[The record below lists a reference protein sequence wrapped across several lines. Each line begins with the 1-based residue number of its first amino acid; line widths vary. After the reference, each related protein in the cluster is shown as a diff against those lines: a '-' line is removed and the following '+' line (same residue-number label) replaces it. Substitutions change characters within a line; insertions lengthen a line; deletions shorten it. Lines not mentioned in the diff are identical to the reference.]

1 MIKRLSMVVLAAVLL
16 VTAFVPQLAAPPIA
30 RAAPAGGAEEKLHY
44 YITPNNFTS
53 FGSWTLG
60 GSHVTGRSFVGPE
73 EDPEGEPATVMVNIQ
88 SAGQYKLWVRDRDYA
103 TNQPGTRTFHAAV
116 DGVRL
121 DKKFGAHGKEGFRW
135 TEAGTFTLDKGLH
148 ELALIDT
155 SAFYARCEGFFLTKD
170 LNLVPPENKEELL
183 AIAQPENPFGFLP
196 SADFP
201 QWATEDVAALETAFM
216 ENERVKVVFY
226 KGEGQEGPL
235 VQNEIYIKEGAAWT
249 KVKAK
254 TEQLGFLLM
263 AAASSQLVGQ
273 DEQFAQFQQEVAV
286 DGETVS
292 TVVNDFFRTGY
303 PVWFIPTGFQQVSPN
318 RIELQFAN
326 TEAELAV
333 RFEFD
338 DLSYEP
344 KVTLEAEFPQQGAY
358 SFLLFNGDETPY
370 ADYETVTAPLLYVKK
385 TVPAM
390 STVIPEAYLFT
401 PMATLHYA
409 AGNSRFAGK
418 EVTSGIV
425 MDPTSVPQDYAYPDT
440 SSFGLV
446 LRGPEG
452 DVRPQFTAPMFG
464 TEHSRFAAGDRYTVS
479 YRIVNELGSWYDT
492 YKHVA
497 EELYNVRD
505 IRTNYFHSL
514 NEAIYNATDLMMDDD
529 YGGWD
534 PVNMAHYNMEEK
546 DLTTHSNSMEALQRY
561 LLTGDEEILDRRAI
575 PTLAYML
582 GRQRQHFRTTGEGQ
596 SKYAGNL
603 PNPVGGPVSNYSS
616 HVYGGLY
623 EMTQG
628 RMPYLLDHALE
639 APSTQANLTGVADQ
653 AIMYKFTGD
662 EEHLANLRAQADQ
675 YLATNPNTKRET
687 RFTSSFIY
695 GDYIPVVATLLNA
708 YEATGEARYLEGARE
723 NAELLLTGVW
733 MTGYHDDYAETDYTV
748 TQEKSGTRPLFAN
761 RFDFWWHGDKQW
773 RLGNVDGEAKSAQE
787 LGVPLETET
796 APGWLGSRAGMG
808 TEHAVT
814 PGHGNVITM
823 NNWAGMLSK
832 LSVYTGDPFFY
843 TMARNAI
850 IGRFGN
856 YPGYYQDRIIF
867 HQMKEAYPYEGPD
880 LTSIYWH
887 HIPVFISMLEDFLI
901 NSAWVK
907 SEGHIE
913 FPSLFQSGYAY
924 FASNQFGYAP
934 GVFYGEED
942 MWLWLDRGIIQPD
955 TVEIDYIAARKD
967 GVLGLALMNEG
978 NEEVLSTI
986 TLGEKTG
993 AAGQYNGM
1001 ATVYEADGSAS
1012 AIQVANGQFDIV
1024 IPAKGIRSVVLHGV
1038 SGVHTPAFANAD
1050 FQFSN
1055 YTEDTRVEHTRG
1067 EGHVIQV
1074 EPDSYYAYVYTED
1087 MNNTASK
1094 LTISYSIGEET
1105 FTAEKTGY
1113 PYEFLIKV
1121 EDASKPFR
1129 YQLTATKTNGQTE
1142 QLGGG
1147 ELKPYDFSQPGIDTG
1162 TETEG
1167 RTVAF
1172 YAGGTYSS
1180 TGEGRLQVSVPA
1192 EDFFPLLP
1200 VAGGLKDRKVTGTLT
1215 NPADGTVKALDSII
1229 TASQP
1234 ESGGGRVMLSIKPT
1248 GAVPLADYS
1257 GWNISLRVV
1266 VPESLAV
1273 EYEPVAVPVNFTGMH
1288 AGNNEI
1294 RLVVPLSAFPFDLAE
1309 HPLNGLRISGTLT
1322 HKTNQSVLQLDS
1334 VIRRNEP
1341 RSGGTTAVLVVE
1353 PTAAVPLAD
1362 YKDYN
1367 LDITAD
1373 VPKGWKAAPFA
1384 APFDPNV
1391 TTIGT
1396 VANPKTLKL
1405 VAQLAK
1411 VPFAFTEDSLNG
1423 YRIVGEIK
1431 NKNDGTILKLDSF
1444 ILDSGLRASS
1454 PGSQIELV
1462 VPATSRVP
1470 WSAYQSAYTLQMTV
1484 YPQVVGIWNQDAL
1497 QEGEFQYKVNPAG
1510 DAVTITGYTGRGT
1523 AAVPAEIAGLP
1534 VTGIGQSAFQ
1544 NKGLTSV
1551 SIPPSVE
1558 AIGASAFRDNAL
1570 TQVVLPARVS
1580 SIGDAA
1586 FRLNNLAA
1594 FTVGGAAAVFG
1605 KDVLTSNPAG
1615 LTVYGYEGSTAQAY
1629 AAANSHSFAPI
1640 AAPVIAF
1647 QPDGSETWSRTAAVE
1662 VAASPVGAAGLLAI
1676 WSGSEETPGSDAAW
1690 EPVEPGGAV
1699 ASKPG
1704 ATGPWY
1710 LHIRAEDA
1718 GGKPVYGH
1726 SRPFL
1731 LDNEA
1736 PALEVAMQTEDSGLY
1751 TPGAW
1756 TAQGVTVSVY
1766 GSDSHSGLAALLV
1779 SRDGGEQWTD
1789 MTDSPQLVLE
1799 AEGIQPLRFKAVDHA
1814 GNERIAEHTVKIS
1827 KSGLQL
1833 AATLRGADGGDYAS
1847 GSWSR
1852 RPVTVEVYAANIHG
1866 PAVTLLDYSPDGGAS
1881 WQPYGEPLVYSQDG
1895 EYGLWLRV
1903 EDELGHGLTEQA
1915 VIRID
1920 QTAPAVTLTP
1930 QGNVSASRE
1939 DTVTAAVYD
1948 GGSGVAADSLMYVW
1962 APGSAAPGPEAAW
1975 RSFAGGGTVPLPQAE
1990 GDWYLHVKARD
2001 LAGNETEQASSLFR
2015 VVPPPGSGEEGGSE
2029 GEEGTPGQE
2038 GPSGQTPGGNR
2049 PGAPGESGP
2058 LPGGSGTE
2066 SGGGTGSSQP
2076 EAPAAAFPDLAGHW
2090 AEELVREMAGIG
2102 IIGGY
2107 PDGSLQPDRSITRA
2121 EFIAVVVRALKAEAS
2136 GAAAA
2141 FSDAQGHWAEPA
2153 IAAAYAL
2160 GWTGGVGENRFGPDE
2175 AITREQMLVILM
2187 RALKAPAASGAAAA
2201 FADADSISQWAN
2213 SAIAAAV
2220 ELGIAQGYPD
2230 GTIRP
2235 AAPATRAEAL
2245 AVLARALKQLEQ

>member
-1 MIKRLSMVVLAAVLL
+1 MKKRLSMLVLAAVLL
-16 VTAFVPQLAAPPIA
+16 VTAFMPQLAAPPQA
-30 RAAPAGGAEEKLHY
+30 QAAPAAGGEEKLHY

-60 GSHVTGRSFVGPE
+60 GSHVTGRSFVSPE
-73 EDPEGEPATVMVNIQ
+73 EEENPEGEPATFMVNVQ

-103 TNQPGTRTFHAAV
+103 NNQPGTRTFHAAV

-170 LNLVPPENKEELL
+170 LDLVPPENKEELL

-196 SADFP
+196 SAEFP
-201 QWATEDVAALETAFM
+201 AWATEDVATVETASM

-226 KGEGQEGPL
+226 KGQGQEGPL
-235 VQNEIYIKEGAAWT
+235 VQNEIYIKEGTAWT
-249 KVKAK
+249 RVKAK

-263 AAASSQLVGQ
+263 AAASSQFVGQ

-286 DGETVS
+286 EGGTAT

-303 PVWFIPTGFQQVSPN
+303 PVWFIPTGFHQVSPN
-318 RIELQFAN
+318 RIDLQFAN
-326 TEAELAV
+326 EEAELAV

-338 DLSYEP
+338 SLSYEP

-409 AGNSRFAGK
+409 AGNSRFGGR

-425 MDPTSVPQDYAYPDT
+425 MDPTSVPQDYAYPET

-464 TEHSRFAAGDRYTVS
+464 TEHSRFDAGDTYTVS
-479 YRIVNELGSWYDT
+479 YRIVNEIGSWYST
-492 YKHVA
+492 FKHVA

-514 NEAIYNATDLMMDDD
+514 NEAIYNATDLMLDDD

-534 PVNMAHYNMEEK
+534 PANMAHYNMEEK
-546 DLTTHSNSMEALQRY
+546 DLTTHSNSMAALQRY
-561 LLTGDEEILDRRAI
+561 LLTGDEEILDLRAV

-603 PNPVGGPVSNYSS
+603 PNPVGGPVSSYSS

-639 APSTQANLTGVADQ
+639 APSTQANLAGVADQ
-653 AIMYKFTGD
+653 AFMYKFTGD

-675 YLATNPNTKRET
+675 YLATHPNTKRET
-687 RFTSSFIY
+687 RFTSSFMY

-733 MTGYHDDYAETDYTV
+733 MTGYHDDYAVTDYTV
-748 TQEKSGTRPLFAN
+748 TEEKSGTRPLFAN

-773 RLGNVDGEAKSAQE
+773 RLGNTDGGAKSSQE
-787 LGVPLETET
+787 LGVPLVTET

-843 TMARNAI
+843 TMARHAM

-934 GVFYGEED
+934 GRFYGEED

-978 NEEVLSTI
+978 NGEIASTI
-986 TLGEKTG
+986 KLGEKTG
-993 AAGQYNGM
+993 AAGQYAGT
-1001 ATVYEADGSAS
+1001 ATVYEADGSTS
-1012 AIQVANGQFDIV
+1012 TIQVANGQFDIV
-1024 IPAKGIRSVVLHGV
+1024 IPAKGIRSVVLHGI

-1050 FQFSN
+1050 FQLSN

-1074 EPDSYYAYVYTED
+1074 EPDSYYAYIYTED

-1094 LTISYSIGEET
+1094 LSISYSIGEES

-1129 YQLTATKTNGQTE
+1129 YQLTATKPDGQTE

-1147 ELKPYDFSQPGIDTG
+1147 ELKPYDFSKPGIDTG
-1162 TETEG
+1162 TEAEG
-1167 RTVAF
+1167 RTVDF
-1172 YAGGTYSS
+1172 YAGGTYSG

-1200 VAGGLKDRKVTGTLT
+1200 TADGLKDRRVTGTLT
-1215 NPADGTVKALDSII
+1215 NPADGTVKTLDSVI
-1229 TASQP
+1229 TSSQP
-1234 ESGGGRVMLSIKPT
+1234 ESGGTVLLSIKPT
-1248 GAVPLADYS
+1248 GQVPLADYS
-1257 GWNISLRVV
+1257 GWTISLRVA
-1266 VPESLAV
+1266 VPERLAV
-1273 EYEPVAVPVNFTGMH
+1273 QYKQVAVPVSFTGMH

-1309 HPLNGLRISGTLT
+1309 HPLNGLRIAGTLT

-1334 VIRRNEP
+1334 VIRRHEP

-1362 YKDYN
+1362 YKDYDFN
-1367 LDITAD
+1367 IAAD
-1373 VPKGWKAAPFA
+1373 VPKGWEAAPFTV
-1384 APFDPNV
+1384 PFDPNV

-1411 VPFAFTEDSLNG
+1411 VPFTFTEDSLNG
-1423 YRIVGEIK
+1423 YRITGEIR

-1444 ILDSGLRASS
+1444 ILDSGFRASN
-1454 PGSQIELV
+1454 PSQIELV
-1462 VPATSRVP
+1462 VPAGSRVP
-1470 WSAYQSAYTLQMTV
+1470 WSAYSSSVYSFQMTV
-1484 YPQVVGIWNQDAL
+1484 YPQVPGVWNQGAL
-1497 QEGEFQYKVNPAG
+1497 QEGEFLYRLNPAG
-1510 DAVTITGYTGRGT
+1510 DSVTVTGYTGRGT
-1523 AAVPAEIAGLP
+1523 AAVPAALAGLP
-1534 VTGIGQSAFQ
+1534 VTGIGPSAFQ
-1544 NKGLTSV
+1544 NKGLTAV
-1551 SIPPSVE
+1551 SLPPSIE
-1558 AIGASAFRDNAL
+1558 IIGCSAFRDNAL
-1570 TQVVLPARVS
+1570 THVVVPAQAG

-1586 FRLNNLAA
+1586 FRLNALSEFA
-1594 FTVGGAAAVFG
+1594 VGGADAVFG
-1605 KDVLTSNPAG
+1605 KEVLASNPAG

-1629 AAANSHSFAPI
+1629 AAANGHSFAPI
-1640 AAPVIAF
+1640 GTPALSF
-1647 QPDGSETWSRTAAVE
+1647 QPDGSDSWSRTAAVE
-1662 VAASPVGAAGLLAI
+1662 VAASPAGAAGLLAV
-1676 WSGSEETPGSDAAW
+1676 WSESGETPGSDAAW
-1690 EPVEPGGAV
+1690 VAVQPDGVV
-1699 ASKPG
+1699 ASTPG
-1704 ATGPWY
+1704 ASGSWY
-1710 LHIRAEDA
+1710 LHLRAEDA
-1718 GGKPVYGH
+1718 AGQPVYGH

-1736 PALEVAMQTEDSGLY
+1736 PALEVSMQTEDGVLY
-1751 TPGAW
+1751 TPGTW
-1756 TAQGVTVSVY
+1756 TSRGVTVSVY
-1766 GSDSHSGLAALLV
+1766 GADRHSGLAAFWV
-1779 SRDGGEQWTD
+1779 SRDGGAQWTD
-1789 MTDSPQLVLE
+1789 VTAGPQLVLE
-1799 AEGIQPLRFKAVDHA
+1799 EEGIHSLRFKAADLA
-1814 GNERIAEHTVKIS
+1814 GNEGFAEHAVKIS

-1833 AATLRGADGGDYAS
+1833 SLTLQGADGGAYAS

-1852 RPVTVEVYAANIHG
+1852 QTVTAEVYAANIQG
-1866 PAVTLLDYSPDGGAS
+1866 PAVTLLDYSPDGESA
-1881 WQPYGEPLVYSQDG
+1881 WQPYGAPLVYSQDG

-1903 EDELGHGLTEQA
+1903 EDELDHRLTEHA

-1920 QTAPAVTLTP
+1920 
-1930 QGNVSASRE
+1930 
-1939 DTVTAAVYD
+1939 
-1948 GGSGVAADSLMYVW
+1948 
-1962 APGSAAPGPEAAW
+1962 
-1975 RSFAGGGTVPLPQAE
+1975 
-1990 GDWYLHVKARD
+1990 
-2001 LAGNETEQASSLFR
+2001 
-2015 VVPPPGSGEEGGSE
+2015 
-2029 GEEGTPGQE
+2029 GQ
-2038 GPSGQTPGGNR
+2038 PR
-2049 PGAPGESGP
+2049 
-2058 LPGGSGTE
+2058 L
-2066 SGGGTGSSQP
+2066 
-2076 EAPAAAFPDLAGHW
+2076 
-2090 AEELVREMAGIG
+2090 
-2102 IIGGY
+2102 
-2107 PDGSLQPDRSITRA
+2107 
-2121 EFIAVVVRALKAEAS
+2121 
-2136 GAAAA
+2136 
-2141 FSDAQGHWAEPA
+2141 
-2153 IAAAYAL
+2153 
-2160 GWTGGVGENRFGPDE
+2160 
-2175 AITREQMLVILM
+2175 
-2187 RALKAPAASGAAAA
+2187 
-2201 FADADSISQWAN
+2201 
-2213 SAIAAAV
+2213 
-2220 ELGIAQGYPD
+2220 
-2230 GTIRP
+2230 
-2235 AAPATRAEAL
+2235 
-2245 AVLARALKQLEQ
+2245 